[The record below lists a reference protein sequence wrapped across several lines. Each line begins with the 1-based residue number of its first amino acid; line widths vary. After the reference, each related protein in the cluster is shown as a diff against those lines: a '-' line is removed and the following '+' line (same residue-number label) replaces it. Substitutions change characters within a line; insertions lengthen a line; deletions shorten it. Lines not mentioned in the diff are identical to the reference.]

1 MSDLDKIYKILLE
14 NGIVGKKEKIWTKE
28 NFLGEG
34 TMFIFFDKD
43 GDIESISFD
52 DF

>member
-1 MSDLDKIYKILLE
+1 MSDLDKIYEILLE
-14 NGIVGKKEKIWTKE
+14 NGIIDEKDKTWSKE

-34 TMFIFFDKD
+34 TMFISFDED
-43 GDIESISFD
+43 GDIKSISFD